1 MFLVARLG
9 NGNSGWKIGEKRGM
23 GWLARCRPA
32 GSIPP
37 VMTDTDLLIRETIED
52 HLATVARFQDRC
64 AGIIAEMAARTV
76 ACLRDGGKICFFGNG
91 GSAADSQH
99 FATEFTVRFTRNRRG
114 LPSLAFTTDTSALTA
129 CANDFGFEA
138 VFARQVEALCRPGDI
153 VVGIST
159 SGNSANVVRG
169 LEFARESGIGTFAF
183 TGEKGGRCAEFADL
197 TLSVPSPVT
206 ARVQECHLIAGHLL
220 CDLAELAFAD
230 TTSTISGS

>member
-1 MFLVARLG
+1 MIDNDR
-9 NGNSGWKIGEKRGM
+9 I
-23 GWLARCRPA
+23 
-32 GSIPP
+32 
-37 VMTDTDLLIRETIED
+37 IRETIAE
-52 HLATVARFQDRC
+52 HAATVERFREAC
-64 AGIIAEMAARTV
+64 SATIAEMAARTV
-76 ACLRDGGKICFFGNG
+76 ACLREGGKICFFGNG

-114 LPSLAFTTDTSALTA
+114 LASLAFTTDTSALTA

-169 LEFARESGIGTFAF
+169 LEFARGEGIGTFAF
-183 TGEKGGRCAEFADL
+183 TGEKSGRCGELADL
-197 TLSVPSPVT
+197 TLAVPSPVT

-220 CDLAELAFAD
+220 CDLAELAFAE
-230 TTSTISGS
+230 TPSTISGN